1 MKRGRFISLL
11 YGFNIGTIVEGIVVG
26 SIKEVLWLPILIV
39 SLTAISASI
48 IIYPKLFKNNK
59 T

>member
-48 IIYPKLFKNNK
+48 IIYPKLFKNK
-59 T
+59 SL